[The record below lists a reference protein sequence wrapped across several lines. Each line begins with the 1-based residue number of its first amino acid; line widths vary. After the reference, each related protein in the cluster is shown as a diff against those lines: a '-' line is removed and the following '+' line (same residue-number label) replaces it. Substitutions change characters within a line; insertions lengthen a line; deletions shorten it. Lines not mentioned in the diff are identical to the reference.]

1 MSARAVGLSCL
12 GVVGVVVLIGVVGA
26 ELGAAEDQ
34 IDTVELAP
42 GENVTGAVTGKGTF
56 TPKTVTYTDG
66 LIGKG
71 VRTDVS

>member
-42 GENVTGAVTGKGTF
+42 GENVTGKGTF
-56 TPKTVTYTDG
+56 TPKRVTYTDG